1 MLEETKA
8 YKLGYEHGK
17 RASGSVWNGN
27 TTKEEYLAILEGYEY
42 EFQPVMDLCPNPL
55 SGEWAGESISELF
68 GLNIGDDMPD
78 DEELAEYENAF
89 QIAFWDSLLGHCKYM
104 TEQESVS

>member
-42 EFQPVMDLCPNPL
+42 EFVPIMDLCPNPL
-55 SGEWAGESISELF
+55 SGEWANESISELF

-78 DEELAEYENAF
+78 DEELADYENGF
-89 QIAFWDSLLGHCKYM
+89 QIAFWDSLLNHCKYM
-104 TEQESVS
+104 TEEESVS